1 MDENY
6 HRLTP
11 PATEIAARLGLRRS
25 RLGEW
30 RGACPACSYRDAAVL
45 SERHGRALLWCASCQ
60 DKASLAAILHAAA
73 GGVLP
78 APRPKRERLPR
89 LDRAD
94 AAARIERA
102 RAIWSGALPIEDGSP
117 AARYLELRRISHVM
131 RSPALRWRRDT
142 PHPSGGRHLALLARI
157 DAPDGKFAAIQR
169 IFLKQDGSK
178 ADIEPT
184 KASLGVV
191 AGGAVRLQSCSDEL
205 VIGEG
210 IESSAAAG
218 VLLGLPAW
226 SAVSCGNMARSL
238 SLPPEIRSVV
248 IAADHDPAG
257 LRAAE
262 AAWRR
267 WRAEGRSVRILK
279 PNQKDGDFND
289 LQRDAARGIEQ

>member
-1 MDENY
+1 MHPDY
-6 HRLTP
+6 HHAAP
-11 PATEIAARLGLRRS
+11 PATEIANRLGLRRS
-25 RLGEW
+25 RPGEW

-142 PHPSGGRHLALLARI
+142 PHPSGGRRIALLAAI
-157 DAPDGKFAAIQR
+157 TSHDGKFSGLQR
-169 IFLKQDGSK
+169 IFLKPDGSK
-178 ADIEPT
+178 ADCEPT
-184 KASLGVV
+184 KASLGVI
-191 AGGAVRLQSCSDEL
+191 AGGAVRLQECSTEL

-210 IESSAAAG
+210 IETAAAAG
-218 VLLGLPAW
+218 ALLGKPAW
-226 SAVSCGNMARSL
+226 SAVSCGNLGRSL
-238 SLPPEIRSVV
+238 TLPASVRSVV
-248 IAADHDPAG
+248 IAVDNDMAG
-257 LRAAE
+257 LRAARE
-262 AAWRR
+262 GWRR
-267 WRAEGRSVRILK
+267 WKSEGRAVKFLK
-279 PNQKDGDFND
+279 PTASGADAADII
-289 LQRDAARGIEQ
+289 AARGDA